1 MTNQTIARIYQYI
14 GMAYFHEKE
23 YDKTSINLKQAY
35 DIVININDKISTGI
49 LIEQISNS
57 VNGLGAVYYETDD
70 YDLSLYYY
78 SQAMELYE
86 SILPPIHQAIGMTL
100 NNIGLVYCNTDYH
113 QRALEYLFLVA
124 QIREKSLSRA
134 HPGIA
139 DTYCNMAMTYTQMRM
154 YESVLED
161 YKKAIQLHE

>member
-1 MTNQTIARIYQYI
+1 
-14 GMAYFHEKE
+14 
-23 YDKTSINLKQAY
+23 
-35 DIVININDKISTGI
+35 
-49 LIEQISNS
+49 
-57 VNGLGAVYYETDD
+57 
-70 YDLSLYYY
+70 
-78 SQAMELYE
+78 MELYE

-100 NNIGLVYCNTDYH
+100 NNIGLVYCNTGYH

-134 HPGIA
+134 HPDIA

-154 YESVLED
+154 YESALEN